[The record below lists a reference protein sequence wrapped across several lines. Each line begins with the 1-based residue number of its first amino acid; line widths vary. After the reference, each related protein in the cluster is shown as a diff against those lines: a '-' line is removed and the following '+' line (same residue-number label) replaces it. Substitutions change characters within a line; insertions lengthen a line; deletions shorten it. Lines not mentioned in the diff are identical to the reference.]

1 MTPLNMGI
9 KPGQG
14 RAAQVFGTE
23 PSALG
28 SQYSG
33 AKKSKRPGSQAR
45 MDQMSVTSLRE
56 DDAPCIVFFCM
67 SASKVHPLAFWL
79 TVLALPPTYILD
91 RERKKSTRSLGNL
104 SCCPRIK
111 FPDKFRLGHQIR
123 INQSCI
129 SILIA
134 QIPFESPVRCR
145 LGPPKS
151 QSPKAHDRIRPPFR
165 ASYSTIME
173 LHITNTYFSRS
184 MNEPNPWQSCP
195 NRPNHR
201 LPPHTQNLA
210 LSPIPFVRPGITNK
224 QTRGGPTGPSHL
236 MHVLAQRR

>member
-1 MTPLNMGI
+1 
-9 KPGQG
+9 
-14 RAAQVFGTE
+14 
-23 PSALG
+23 
-28 SQYSG
+28 
-33 AKKSKRPGSQAR
+33 
-45 MDQMSVTSLRE
+45 MSVTSLRE
-56 DDAPCIVFFCM
+56 DDAPCIVFLLYVCVK
-67 SASKVHPLAFWL
+67 SPSPLLLA

-91 RERKKSTRSLGNL
+91 RERKKSARSLGNL
-104 SCCPRIK
+104 SCSPESSFQHK
-111 FPDKFRLGHQIR
+111 FCLGHQIR

-165 ASYSTIME
+165 ALYSTIME
-173 LHITNTYFSRS
+173 LHITNTYFSRPSFFS

-201 LPPHTQNLA
+201 LSPHTQNLA
-210 LSPIPFVRPGITNK
+210 LR
-224 QTRGGPTGPSHL
+224 QSHL
-236 MHVLAQRR
+236 SGPG